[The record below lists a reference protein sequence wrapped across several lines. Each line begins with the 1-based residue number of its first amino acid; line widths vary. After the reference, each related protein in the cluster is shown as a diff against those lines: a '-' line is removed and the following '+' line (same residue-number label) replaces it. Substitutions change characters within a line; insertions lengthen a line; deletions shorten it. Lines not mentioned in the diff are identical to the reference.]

1 MEQKK
6 ETKAQLERRIKNALV
21 FVPRDKDYK
30 MVFFSDKGLKIEVT
44 SEYCVISTM
53 YHRHVFDKWNTAT
66 MLSRPYLYTQRLV
79 EISLENDCRTQDG
92 YSYAKLIEVL
102 KEKENKEEY
111 NIVTYV
117 DWWLFNCF
125 QPLYSIGE
133 SEIESFLVYESYV
146 HNIARQSILLSEKTE
161 DVTNKQFFAKMNETI
176 KQFVDNIDEIIIFHK
191 KTDEEV
197 AKENIIAAQQQEF
210 DDVLKE
216 ESKEQDI

>member
-30 MVFFSDKGLKIEVT
+30 MIFFADKGLKIEVT